1 MSHKVLS
8 VVVPM
13 YNEEAVLNQ
22 LVSRLR
28 PVLDGLGAPYEVVAV
43 DDGSKDDT
51 AHIVQQMRGE
61 WPELRLI
68 RLMRNSGHQ
77 AAITAGMS
85 GAVGDYVVTIDADLQ
100 DPPEAIEEMLKKAQA
115 EEVDVVYG
123 VRSDRSTDSVFKR
136 QTAALYYWLMRR
148 VAGPHVPSN
157 AGDFRLVSRRVLEA
171 ISKLPEEGRVYR
183 LIIPWFGFPSTNV
196 YYHRDKRAAGTS
208 KYPLGKMILLTT
220 ESIVTFSG
228 GPLRFATW
236 LGVLSALLCVLV
248 GVFVIVGVFT
258 GQTVPGWASTV
269 LVVGGIGAIQL
280 FCLGILGEYIGRIF
294 TGTLR
299 RPLYLVG
306 YDSMLAGDSSSP
318 TPQRGHT
325 NDLTDASGFNDAGT
339 KDA

>member
-1 MSHKVLS
+1 MSYKVLS

-22 LVSRLR
+22 LVARLR
-28 PVLDGLGAPYEVVAV
+28 PVLDGMGVPYEVVAV
-43 DDGSKDDT
+43 DDGSKDAT
-51 AHIVQQMRGE
+51 AHMVQQYRTE
-61 WPELRLI
+61 WPELRLV

-100 DPPEAIEEMLKKAQA
+100 DPPEAIEEMLKKAQT
-115 EEVDVVYG
+115 EKVDVVYG
-123 VRSDRSTDSVFKR
+123 VRNDRSTDSIFKR
-136 QTAALYYWLMRR
+136 QTASLYYWLMRR

-171 ISKLPEEGRVYR
+171 ISKLPEDGRVYR
-183 LIIPWFGFPSTNV
+183 LIIPWFGFPSANI
-196 YYHRDKRAAGTS
+196 YYQRDKRAAGVS
-208 KYPLGKMILLTT
+208 KYPLGKMILLTI

-236 LGVLSALLCVLV
+236 VGVLSALLCVFV
-248 GVFVIVGVFT
+248 GVFVVVGVFT

-294 TGTLR
+294 ASSLR
-299 RPLYLVG
+299 RPMYLVG
-306 YDSMLAGDSSSP
+306 YDSMLGDPAAAPRASENAGS
-318 TPQRGHT
+318 
-325 NDLTDASGFNDAGT
+325 TDANGVQSASG

>member
-1 MSHKVLS
+1 MSPTLLS

-13 YNEEAVLNQ
+13 YNEEAVLHQ
-22 LVSRLR
+22 LVARLR
-28 PVLDGLGAPYEVVAV
+28 PVLDGMDVPYEVVAV
-43 DDGSKDDT
+43 DDGSSDST
-51 AHIVQQMRGE
+51 AGMVQQIRTE
-61 WPELRLI
+61 WPQLRLL

-77 AAITAGMS
+77 AAITAGMTA
-85 GAVGDYVVTIDADLQ
+85 AVGDYVVTIDADLQ
-100 DPPEAIEEMLKKAQA
+100 DPPETIAEMLKTAQA
-115 EEVDVVYG
+115 ENVDVVYG

-157 AGDFRLVSRRVLEA
+157 AGDFRLMSRRVLDA
-171 ISKLPEEGRVYR
+171 VNRLPEEGRVYR
-183 LIIPWFGFPSTNV
+183 LIIPWFGFPSANV
-196 YYHRDKRAAGTS
+196 YYERDKRAAGES

-236 LGVLSALLCVLV
+236 LGVLSAIACVFV
-248 GVFVIVGVFT
+248 GVFVVVGVIT

-306 YDSMLAGDSSSP
+306 YDSLTHGDNAPGAGQNTAP
-318 TPQRGHT
+318 GQ
-325 NDLTDASGFNDAGT
+325 AAGNR
-339 KDA
+339 DNQ

>member
-13 YNEEAVLNQ
+13 YNEEPVLNQ
-22 LVSRLR
+22 LVARLR
-28 PVLDGLGAPYEVVAV
+28 PVLDGMGVPYEVVAV
-43 DDGSKDDT
+43 DDGSQDDT
-51 AHIVQQMRGE
+51 ANLVQQIRAD
-61 WPELRLI
+61 WPELRLV

-100 DPPEAIEEMLKKAQA
+100 DPPEAIEEMLKTAQA
-115 EEVDVVYG
+115 EKVDVVYG

-157 AGDFRLVSRRVLEA
+157 AGDFRLVSRRVLDA
-171 ISKLPEEGRVYR
+171 LDRLPEDGRVYR
-183 LIIPWFGFPSTNV
+183 LIIPWFGFPSANV
-196 YYHRDKRAAGTS
+196 YYERDKRAAGTS

-236 LGVLSALLCVLV
+236 LGVLSAVFCVFV
-248 GVFVIVGVFT
+248 GVFVVVGVFT

-294 TGTLR
+294 SGTLK

-306 YDSMLAGDSSSP
+306 YDSKDDAVNLAAPETAPLRDAPITGDGQLP
-318 TPQRGHT
+318 GKPGTP
-325 NDLTDASGFNDAGT
+325 
-339 KDA
+339 

>member
-28 PVLDGLGAPYEVVAV
+28 PVLDGLGVPYEVVAV
-43 DDGSKDDT
+43 DDGSKDAT
-51 AHIVQQMRGE
+51 ATMVQQMRGE

-100 DPPEAIEEMLKKAQA
+100 DPPEAIEEMLEKAQA

-171 ISKLPEEGRVYR
+171 INKLPEEGRVYR

-196 YYHRDKRAAGTS
+196 YYQRDKRAAGTS

-294 TGTLR
+294 AGTLR

-306 YDSMLAGDSSSP
+306 YDSMRADDSASAP
-318 TPQRGHT
+318 GHT
-325 NDLTDASGFNDAGT
+325 GFTEANGISDTTGE
-339 KDA
+339 DI